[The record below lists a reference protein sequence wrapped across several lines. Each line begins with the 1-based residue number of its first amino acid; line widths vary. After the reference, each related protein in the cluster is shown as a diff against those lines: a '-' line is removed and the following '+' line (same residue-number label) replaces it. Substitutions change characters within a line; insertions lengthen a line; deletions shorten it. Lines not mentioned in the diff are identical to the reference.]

1 MHENYPR
8 TNTET
13 FSSMI
18 STIVCDTTATNTVEF
33 NFSAAKTVT
42 SGMYLNNNVTYRQ
55 CLYSGGFSTS
65 QSVVHY
71 QCQKAGFCDSCYHH
85 TALVTEPLLIAVVSN
100 TYTADYQ
107 RHCHNSESR
116 YSLCAS
122 LYVIVLPRHRFTQAW
137 SKFHF
142 MREII

>member
-1 MHENYPR
+1 MHENSPR

-55 CLYSGGFSTS
+55 CYTVGASALPSLWYIISAKKLDFVT
-65 QSVVHY
+65 
-71 QCQKAGFCDSCYHH
+71 
-85 TALVTEPLLIAVVSN
+85 LVTIA
-100 TYTADYQ
+100 
-107 RHCHNSESR
+107 
-116 YSLCAS
+116 
-122 LYVIVLPRHRFTQAW
+122 LP
-137 SKFHF
+137 
-142 MREII
+142 

>member
-55 CLYSGGFSTS
+55 CLYSGGLQHFPVCGTL
-65 QSVVHY
+65 SVP
-71 QCQKAGFCDSCYHH
+71 KSWI
-85 TALVTEPLLIAVVSN
+85 L
-100 TYTADYQ
+100 
-107 RHCHNSESR
+107 
-116 YSLCAS
+116 
-122 LYVIVLPRHRFTQAW
+122 
-137 SKFHF
+137 
-142 MREII
+142 

>member
-42 SGMYLNNNVTYRQ
+42 SGMYLNNTDSVYTVGASALPSLWYIISAKKLDFVT
-55 CLYSGGFSTS
+55 
-65 QSVVHY
+65 
-71 QCQKAGFCDSCYHH
+71 
-85 TALVTEPLLIAVVSN
+85 LVTI
-100 TYTADYQ
+100 T
-107 RHCHNSESR
+107 
-116 YSLCAS
+116 
-122 LYVIVLPRHRFTQAW
+122 LP
-137 SKFHF
+137 
-142 MREII
+142 